1 LKHFFGGT
9 IVNQIISRECEHT
22 SEREESFFTFSVEVK
37 NKRHLLESLELF
49 VQGDMLE
56 GDNKYNCSS
65 CNKKVDALKRC
76 CLKSLPNNLIIH
88 LKRFEFDLELMRRT
102 KVNEYCEFPLKLN
115 LEPYT
120 IEGLTRRE
128 AAAKSKDQKA
138 PEPLRPLEYYDYE
151 LMGILVHTGTAE
163 SGHYYSF
170 IRERDL
176 PPGFSLSLSLPLSL
190 PLPLIIIIICTY
202 LLYII

>member
-1 LKHFFGGT
+1 
-9 IVNQIISRECEHT
+9 VNQIISRECEHT

-37 NKRHLLESLELF
+37 NKRSLLESLELF

-56 GDNKYNCSS
+56 GDNKYHCST

-76 CLKSLPNNLIIH
+76 CIKSLPNNLIIH

-120 IEGLTRRE
+120 FEGLTRRE
-128 AAAKSKDQKA
+128 AIAKSKDTKMF
-138 PEPLRPLEYYDYE
+138 PPMHPLEYYDYE
-151 LMGILVHTGTAE
+151 LTGILVHTGTAE

-170 IRERDL
+170 IRERDP
-176 PPGFSLSLSLPLSL
+176 PPGILSILSSLSR
-190 PLPLIIIIICTY
+190 I
-202 LLYII
+202 